1 MLLLCLQHGYLPLH
15 AYLATHECPSAEAVK
30 TLLAAYPDAAQTA
43 DDVRCSPSCVI
54 FCASGSHRLVPTACS
69 LQTGC
74 LPLHLALKQP
84 DVGVLAVQALIDAHR
99 EAVGFANGEVCV
111 CVCVCVWWWWC
122 HVGAVR
128 GSQHVWQGL
137 TPLHLALKHVTTDA
151 LDVVSLLVFVDK
163 STVGLSGPVRMGGGL
178 RLLVWPPTHVLA
190 TRTCAERLDSDA
202 FCSAERRAR
211 SR

>member
-1 MLLLCLQHGYLPLH
+1 M
-15 AYLATHECPSAEAVK
+15 
-30 TLLAAYPDAAQTA
+30 
-43 DDVRCSPSCVI
+43 
-54 FCASGSHRLVPTACS
+54 
-69 LQTGC
+69 
-74 LPLHLALKQP
+74 
-84 DVGVLAVQALIDAHR
+84 
-99 EAVGFANGEVCV
+99 
-111 CVCVCVWWWWC
+111 CVCVWWWWC

-190 TRTCAERLDSDA
+190 THTSQNGWTAMHFAAQNAAPEVVDFLITEDPDSVVTASDVRMRGIPCRHASALCPRATCLLLYVLVLDKSG
-202 FCSAERRAR
+202 RRATLAR
-211 SR
+211 RMPSRARGSRVVAVDG

>member
-69 LQTGC
+69 LQAGC

-111 CVCVCVWWWWC
+111 CVWWWWWC
-122 HVGAVR
+122 H
-128 GSQHVWQGL
+128 SWL
-137 TPLHLALKHVTTDA
+137 TPCVAGADA
-151 LDVVSLLVFVDK
+151 APPSVEARHHRCSGCGVSLGVC
-163 STVGLSGPVRMGGGL
+163 R
-178 RLLVWPPTHVLA
+178 
-190 TRTCAERLDSDA
+190 
-202 FCSAERRAR
+202 
-211 SR
+211 

>member
-1 MLLLCLQHGYLPLH
+1 ML
-15 AYLATHECPSAEAVK
+15 HEPVK
-30 TLLAAYPDAAQTA
+30 
-43 DDVRCSPSCVI
+43 
-54 FCASGSHRLVPTACS
+54 
-69 LQTGC
+69 
-74 LPLHLALKQP
+74 
-84 DVGVLAVQALIDAHR
+84 LIYIR
-99 EAVGFANGEVCV
+99 S
-111 CVCVCVWWWWC
+111 